1 MSKLLQDSAFFCL
14 TKDKACA
21 LQSTADL
28 NCICDYY
35 FESYQY

>member
-1 MSKLLQDSAFFCL
+1 MSKLLQDSAFF
-14 TKDKACA
+14 CA